1 MTGIREAHLANLSS
15 ASQCRAPKFPR
26 AQCRPEKAPTLRP
39 RSQSRRPWYIKYP
52 PTQRKQHP
60 VPPGKTTTRKLDWRI
75 CAVTPRRW
83 SESESAARKNSRFS
97 VKKNES
103 TAVGIDQSPFPLT
116 ARRNIISQMRSLEW
130 HRWRHLLQ
138 TL

>member
-52 PTQRKQHP
+52 TSQRKQHP
-60 VPPGKTTTRKLDWRI
+60 VPPGWVQDNHEKT
-75 CAVTPRRW
+75 
-83 SESESAARKNSRFS
+83 
-97 VKKNES
+97 
-103 TAVGIDQSPFPLT
+103 G
-116 ARRNIISQMRSLEW
+116 LENL
-130 HRWRHLLQ
+130 RGDAKAME
-138 TL
+138 